1 MTRGRVLW
9 VDAVTHGGK
18 KVRTINIHQATSSD
32 LDLQRRVLDILRKSI
47 VDSRNQMILLGGD
60 LNANAGGDRQG
71 YAESNK
77 QHLRQVDKLLT
88 DFVQET
94 GGRLVSPATLS
105 WKSGEGGRS
114 AQQLSVPH

>member
-71 YAESNK
+71 YAESNAEPIGLEIK
-77 QHLRQVDKLLT
+77 HMTMPGSVYQWQPT
-88 DFVQET
+88 CSFCN
-94 GGRLVSPATLS
+94 AT
-105 WKSGEGGRS
+105 K
-114 AQQLSVPH
+114 